1 MIGQRMDLFF
11 DNLWQNAGRCGI
23 VSDIVQQHRLL
34 EGLVKDAVNI
44 LDGLAAESRLPVM
57 LLRQLVV

>member
-1 MIGQRMDLFF
+1 MDLFF

-23 VSDIVQQHRLL
+23 VADIVQKYGLL

-44 LDGLAAESRLPVM
+44 LDGFATEGRLFVM
-57 LLRQLVV
+57 FLGQLVV